1 MPVRENGLT
10 FPLVDHSVV
19 KDELLS
25 AAPWS
30 SSVPMVAPYLMM
42 YKFSEG
48 DTEVWRVRVDVN
60 V

>member
-25 AAPWS
+25 AAP
-30 SSVPMVAPYLMM
+30 
-42 YKFSEG
+42 
-48 DTEVWRVRVDVN
+48 
-60 V
+60 